1 MLGLLID
8 VKNNNVSV
16 KMANSLKD
24 YYRLTDCDV
33 IDIVKRCI
41 GGKYYNI
48 ICDDEGLLK
57 ENIIISAIDT
67 ERKPMLVGNL
77 IVAGDTDDE
86 GELLSLTDKDVDNIL
101 KHVKTAY
108 TRSLTHPV
116 LVNVEY

>member
-1 MLGLLID
+1 
-8 VKNNNVSV
+8 
-16 KMANSLKD
+16 
-24 YYRLTDCDV
+24 
-33 IDIVKRCI
+33 
-41 GGKYYNI
+41 
-48 ICDDEGLLK
+48 
-57 ENIIISAIDT
+57 
-67 ERKPMLVGNL
+67 MLVGNL

>member
-24 YYRLTDCDV
+24 YYRLIDCDV

-57 ENIIISAIDT
+57 
-67 ERKPMLVGNL
+67 
-77 IVAGDTDDE
+77 
-86 GELLSLTDKDVDNIL
+86 
-101 KHVKTAY
+101 
-108 TRSLTHPV
+108 
-116 LVNVEY
+116 

>member
-24 YYRLTDCDV
+24 YYRLIDCDV

-48 ICDDEGLLK
+48 ICDDEGPLK
-57 ENIIISAIDT
+57 ENIIVSAIDT

-86 GELLSLTDKDVDNIL
+86 GELLSLSNLLSSTL
-101 KHVKTAY
+101 P
-108 TRSLTHPV
+108 RF
-116 LVNVEY
+116 